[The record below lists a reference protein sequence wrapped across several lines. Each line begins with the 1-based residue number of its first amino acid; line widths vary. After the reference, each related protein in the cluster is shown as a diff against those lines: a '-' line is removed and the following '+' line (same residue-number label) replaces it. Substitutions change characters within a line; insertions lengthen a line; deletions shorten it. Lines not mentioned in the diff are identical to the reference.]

1 MYDNNPAAIIKI
13 DPLIATVSRNGG
25 QNGPVYTVQF
35 SKACRSGKNTWR
47 HSDGFDSAD
56 LFKLPELADLARLEI
71 RDLLAKDHR
80 VTRSKERAA

>member
-1 MYDNNPAAIIKI
+1 MSDNNPAAIIKI

-35 SKACRSGKNTWR
+35 AKVCRSGKNTWR
-47 HSDGFDSAD
+47 NSDRFDSSD

-71 RDLLAKDHR
+71 RDLLAKDRR
-80 VTRSKERAA
+80 VTLLDERAA